1 MRERDMDYETNRRPR
16 VKVVK
21 KGSFF
26 GKLLAVFLGFL
37 LGIISCLGGI
47 VGIGYYVVGVM
58 KIEDG
63 AETVN
68 GFGLDFDYT
77 DYISANFG
85 DKTLIDY
92 LTAVTGV
99 FGEIAEGTGTLNDL
113 NELSPYVKTLL
124 AGDPS
129 VSAAQ
134 GEFNGILPML
144 ESLGLVLD
152 VDEFMSKILVGGGG
166 ETPDPTKYLT
176 DYVMEETYKLPVGDL
191 LSLAGMNPEGLIATL
206 FYGEKGI
213 DWEEDANGKIVPVEG
228 GTPWVTISDVMSGAI
243 SERISSIPIY
253 TVMEPEDKSDA
264 LMMSL
269 VYGSSNRY
277 TVKDNEVEMNQQS
290 YTKDGDIFYDDTD
303 KAVAATAEQQ
313 TDGSYKLTF
322 AESGKVQYV
331 KAETQTFAASNA
343 QTKWLVYSDKECT
356 APVKYRAKT
365 LNDFTNSDGLLNSLT
380 IADVLKVNAESNK
393 IIISLAYGT
402 LHEDYEIVKVNGV
415 DTIQTLNGAKPRT
428 LNDLTDTQKDII
440 GQIRLADVMDI
451 DTQSNVMMYLMYG
464 VKGVHFKLENDKPVP
479 LTKQM
484 VILEDNGNKIAYNE
498 YGDETLKG
506 TTDGVTYVE
515 DGVTYYLAPVMVEGE
530 NGETQR
536 MVDVRIT
543 ANNKTEK
550 ISSKAYYLYED
561 QAKTTPVLFKP
572 TKLMTLMDDHVFISG
587 LTGRLTLE
595 QTMGIIS
602 KDSPLYA
609 LKDVIV
615 DDLPDEIDSLK
626 IKDLFDEDDLEKN
639 NILDALKESSLE
651 TLADDINDLPIA
663 DMFDETVFQKDHN
676 DYNPILNALKTRGA
690 TITNLPEKIDLITIG
705 EMFTE
710 DDLKKSKILNAL
722 SGSTLDTM
730 ADDVNNLAVEKLFD
744 DKYFDPDHAD
754 YNPIF
759 KALKDKQ
766 ATVTNLPEKIDD
778 LTIGDMF
785 KPEDLAKNDLLDAL
799 EGSTLDTLSDDI
811 NNLSIRDMFDDN
823 VFNPEHED
831 YNKILSALA
840 NNNAT
845 FDTLSDKINEL
856 KFSDVYD
863 ADEIYKTD
871 ENGNFLDKGGTITTD
886 PTKYVAENPVLGY
899 LYESDKAITELTE
912 AVDEMTVKDV
922 FHEDDIN
929 ANPLLK
935 TLADKEV
942 PVKSLGEEI
951 NKLTVGE
958 VFEDSIY
965 KTDSEGKF
973 VLDGDGNKIVESQIL
988 WALRDEKITDMGDA
1002 VNNLT
1007 LKGVFTDKEIQDN
1020 PILRALDKREIKIN
1034 QMGDVINE
1042 LTVGEVF
1049 EDSIYKT
1056 DENGEFV
1063 LDGEGNKIVESQI
1076 LWALRDS
1083 KINEMGTAVNELYVK
1098 DVLPKDQIEG
1108 SPILKALVE
1117 KEPPVKVNQLGDCVD
1132 DLTIGDI
1139 YGDLIY
1145 VKDAE
1150 TGEWATDES
1159 GELLISTNANHVLAT
1174 LHDTKIVDLDTRMDS
1189 FTVGDM
1195 FVHEIYME
1203 EIKADGSTDNYH
1215 FVKDESELKGYK
1227 VDPDANP
1234 ILVHLRDTRV
1244 DKMSEA
1250 VAELTVRQI
1259 FEKEMFETKVD
1270 QLTGETYFI
1279 DENGVKTEDP
1289 NKYVLK
1295 GSWYYLLKE
1304 TRPDHPKYNSV
1315 HYEYK
1320 LTDEMDDMI
1329 NNMIKNMPKAELWEL
1344 HEKKIIDL
1352 SAHDELLSEGDS
1364 GKIAYLP
1371 AAKKYYFPADHED
1384 EDKRGQVK
1392 THFRYLTVSELLGYV
1407 GDIIHVVRP

>member
-1 MRERDMDYETNRRPR
+1 M
-16 VKVVK
+16 VKN
-21 KGSFF
+21 S
-26 GKLLAVFLGFL
+26 
-37 LGIISCLGGI
+37 
-47 VGIGYYVVGVM
+47 
-58 KIEDG
+58 
-63 AETVN
+63 
-68 GFGLDFDYT
+68 
-77 DYISANFG
+77 
-85 DKTLIDY
+85 LI
-92 LTAVTGV
+92 
-99 FGEIAEGTGTLNDL
+99 
-113 NELSPYVKTLL
+113 
-124 AGDPS
+124 
-129 VSAAQ
+129 
-134 GEFNGILPML
+134 
-144 ESLGLVLD
+144 
-152 VDEFMSKILVGGGG
+152 
-166 ETPDPTKYLT
+166 
-176 DYVMEETYKLPVGDL
+176 
-191 LSLAGMNPEGLIATL
+191 
-206 FYGEKGI
+206 
-213 DWEEDANGKIVPVEG
+213 
-228 GTPWVTISDVMSGAI
+228 
-243 SERISSIPIY
+243 
-253 TVMEPEDKSDA
+253 
-264 LMMSL
+264 
-269 VYGSSNRY
+269 

-365 LNDFTNSDGLLNSLT
+365 LNDFTNSDGLLDSLT
-380 IADVLKVNAESNK
+380 IADVLKVNAQSNK

-402 LHEDYEIVKVNGV
+402 LHEDYEIVKINGV

-484 VILEDNGNKIAYNE
+484 VILENDGNKIAYNE

-543 ANNKTEK
+543 ANNETQKFP
-550 ISSKAYYLYED
+550 SKAYYLYED

-615 DDLPDEIDSLK
+615 DDLPDEIDSLT
-626 IKDLFDEDDLEKN
+626 IDDLFDDDDFENN
-639 NILDALKESSLE
+639 NILDALRGSQ
-651 TLADDINDLPIA
+651 LAELSDNINNLKVEDL
-663 DMFDETVFQKDHN
+663 FDATVFQKDHD
-676 DYNPILNALKTRGA
+676 DYNPILTALKNNNA
-690 TITNLPEKIDLITIG
+690 TIDTLSDTMNTITIG
-705 EMFTE
+705 EIFE
-710 DDLKKSKILNAL
+710 DSIYKTDENGDFVLDENDNKIVDNRILYAL
-722 SGSTLDTM
+722 RTSTMENM
-730 ADDVNNLAVEKLFD
+730 ADNVNTLKIEELFD
-744 DKYFDPDHAD
+744 EKYFDSTHAD

-766 ATVTNLPEKIDD
+766 ATVTNLPEKIDEM
-778 LTIGDMF
+778 TIEDMF

-799 EGSTLDTLSDDI
+799 KGRTLDTLSDDI

-823 VFNPEHED
+823 VFDPEHED

-840 NNNAT
+840 NKNAT

-856 KFSDVYD
+856 KFSDVYS
-863 ADEIYKTD
+863 ADEIYKKNPD
-871 ENGNFLDKGGTITTD
+871 GSFVMEDG
-886 PTKYVAENPVLGY
+886 KYVAENPVLGY
-899 LYESDKAITELTE
+899 LYESDKAITELTTIM
-912 AVDEMTVKDV
+912 DEMTVKDV

-935 TLADKEV
+935 TLAEKEV

-965 KTDSEGKF
+965 KTDGDGNF
-973 VLDGDGNKIVESQIL
+973 VLDENDNKIVKSQIL
-988 WALRDEKITDMGDA
+988 WALRAEKITDMGDA
-1002 VNNLT
+1002 VNDLT
-1007 LKGVFTDKEIQDN
+1007 LNGVFTDKEIEDN
-1020 PILRALDKREIKIN
+1020 PILRALHKREVKISE
-1034 QMGDVINE
+1034 MGDVINE

-1056 DENGEFV
+1056 DSEGNFV
-1063 LDGEGNKIVESQI
+1063 LDENDNKIVESQI

-1117 KEPPVKVNQLGDCVD
+1117 KEPPVKVNQLGARVD

-1145 VKDAE
+1145 VKDTE
-1150 TGEWATDES
+1150 TGEWATDEN
-1159 GELLISTNANHVLAT
+1159 GNLLISTNANHVLAT
-1174 LHDTKIVDLDTRMDS
+1174 LHDTKIVDLDARMDS

-1195 FVHEIYME
+1195 FVHEIYLE
-1203 EIKADGSTDNYH
+1203 KIKADGSTDNYH
-1215 FVKDESELKGYK
+1215 FVQDESELKGYK

-1289 NKYVLK
+1289 DEYVLK

-1304 TRPDHPKYNSV
+1304 TRPDHRKYNSV
-1315 HYEYK
+1315 HYDYK

-1352 SAHDELLSEGDS
+1352 SEHDELLSEGDS
-1364 GKIAYLP
+1364 GLIAYLP
-1371 AAKKYYFPADHED
+1371 AAQKYYFPADHEKFPAK
-1384 EDKRGQVK
+1384 EELKSAENPEGLQLK
-1392 THFRYLTVSELLGYV
+1392 EYFRYLTVSELLGYV